1 MHLECAVETIIK
13 YYLCKIMEKFRGT
26 GVAIITPFKANN
38 EVDFEGL
45 ENVTNHIINGKC
57 EYIVILGTTGETATL
72 NKQEK
77 QQVVDT
83 IKRVN
88 NGRVPLVM
96 GIGGNNTAEVLDTI
110 AHFDFT
116 GIDALLSVSPY
127 YNKPNQQG
135 LILHYTAIADA
146 SPRPVIL
153 YNVPGRTGS
162 NVTAATT
169 LTLAKHP
176 NIIGM
181 KEASGNMEQCM
192 QIIKNR
198 PEGFLVLSGDD
209 ALTLP
214 LMGAGM
220 DGVISVIANAY
231 PADFSDMT
239 RAALA
244 GDFET
249 ARKLHYKL
257 LDLSITIFADGSPG
271 GIKEIL
277 QYMNI
282 CGTHVRLPLAP
293 VGEDTKNKLLEL
305 AKAY

>member
-1 MHLECAVETIIK
+1 MN
-13 YYLCKIMEKFRGT
+13 KFRGT
-26 GVAIITPFKANN
+26 GVAIVTPFKANN

-96 GIGGNNTAEVLDTI
+96 GIGGNNTAEILETI

-116 GIDALLSVSPY
+116 GFDAVLSVSPY

-135 LILHYTAIADA
+135 LIHHYTAIADA
-146 SPRPVIL
+146 CPVPVIL

-162 NVTAATT
+162 NMTAATT
-169 LTLAKHP
+169 LTLAKHS

-192 QIIKNR
+192 AIIKNK
-198 PEGFLVLSGDD
+198 PDDFLVISGDD

-214 LMGAGM
+214 LIGAGM

-231 PADFSDMT
+231 PADWSEMV
-239 RAALA
+239 RLALA
-244 GDFET
+244 GDFVA

-271 GIKEIL
+271 GIKEL
-277 QYMNI
+277 LNYMNV
-282 CGTHVRLPLAP
+282 CGTHVRLPLYP
-293 VGEDTKNKLLEL
+293 VNDEVKNKLLHM
-305 AKAY
+305 AKSY

>member
-1 MHLECAVETIIK
+1 MN
-13 YYLCKIMEKFRGT
+13 KFRGT
-26 GVAIITPFKANN
+26 GVAIVTPFKANN

-96 GIGGNNTAEVLDTI
+96 GIGGNNTAEILETI

-116 GIDALLSVSPY
+116 GFDAVLSVSPY

-135 LILHYTAIADA
+135 LIHHYTAIADA
-146 SPRPVIL
+146 CPVPVIL

-162 NVTAATT
+162 NMTAATT

-192 QIIKNR
+192 AIIKNK
-198 PEGFLVLSGDD
+198 PEDFLVISGDD

-214 LMGAGM
+214 LIGAGM

-231 PADFSDMT
+231 PADWSEMV
-239 RAALA
+239 RLALA
-244 GDFET
+244 GDFVA

-271 GIKEIL
+271 GIKEL
-277 QYMNI
+277 LNYMNI
-282 CGTHVRLPLAP
+282 CGTHVRLPLYP
-293 VGEDTKNKLLEL
+293 VNDEVKNKLLDM
-305 AKAY
+305 AKSY

>member
-1 MHLECAVETIIK
+1 MN
-13 YYLCKIMEKFRGT
+13 KFRGT
-26 GVAIITPFKANN
+26 GVAIVTPFKANN

-96 GIGGNNTAEVLDTI
+96 GIGGNNTAEILETI
-110 AHFDFT
+110 AAFDFT
-116 GIDALLSVSPY
+116 GFDAVLSVSPY

-135 LILHYTAIADA
+135 LIHHYTAIADA
-146 SPRPVIL
+146 CPRPVIL

-162 NVTAATT
+162 NMTAATT

-192 QIIKNR
+192 AIIKNK
-198 PEGFLVLSGDD
+198 PDDFLVISGDD
-209 ALTLP
+209 AITLP
-214 LMGAGM
+214 LIGAGM

-231 PADFSDMT
+231 PADWSEMV
-239 RAALA
+239 RLALA
-244 GDFET
+244 GDYVA

-257 LDLSITIFADGSPG
+257 LDLSIGIFADGSPG
-271 GIKEIL
+271 GVKEL
-277 QYMNI
+277 LNYMNI
-282 CGTHVRLPLAP
+282 CGTHVRLPLYP
-293 VGEDTKNKLLEL
+293 VNDEVKAKLLDM
-305 AKAY
+305 AKNY

>member
-1 MHLECAVETIIK
+1 MN
-13 YYLCKIMEKFRGT
+13 KFRGT
-26 GVAIITPFKANN
+26 GVAIVTPFKANN

-96 GIGGNNTAEVLDTI
+96 GIGGNNTAEILETI

-116 GIDALLSVSPY
+116 GFDAVLSVSPY

-135 LILHYTAIADA
+135 LIHHYTAIADA
-146 SPRPVIL
+146 CPRPVIL

-162 NVTAATT
+162 NMTAATT

-192 QIIKNR
+192 AIIKNK
-198 PEGFLVLSGDD
+198 PDDFLVISGDD

-214 LMGAGM
+214 LIGAGM

-231 PADFSDMT
+231 PADWSEMV
-239 RAALA
+239 RLALA
-244 GDFET
+244 GDFVA

-271 GIKEIL
+271 GIKEL
-277 QYMNI
+277 LNYMNI
-282 CGTHVRLPLAP
+282 CGTHVRLPVYP
-293 VGEDTKNKLLEL
+293 VNDEVKNKLLDM
-305 AKAY
+305 AKNY

>member
-1 MHLECAVETIIK
+1 MN
-13 YYLCKIMEKFRGT
+13 KFRGT
-26 GVAIITPFKANN
+26 GVAIVTPFKANN

-45 ENVTNHIINGKC
+45 ANVTSHIINGKC

-96 GIGGNNTAEVLDTI
+96 GIGGNNTAEILETI

-116 GIDALLSVSPY
+116 GFDAVLSVSPY

-135 LILHYTAIADA
+135 LIHHYTVIADA
-146 SPRPVIL
+146 CPVPVIL

-162 NVTAATT
+162 NMTAATT

-192 QIIKNR
+192 AIIKNK
-198 PEGFLVLSGDD
+198 PDDFLVISGDD

-214 LMGAGM
+214 LIGAGM

-231 PADFSDMT
+231 PADWSEMV
-239 RAALA
+239 RLALA
-244 GDFET
+244 GDFVA

-271 GIKEIL
+271 GIKEL
-277 QYMNI
+277 LNYMNI
-282 CGTHVRLPLAP
+282 CGTHVRLPLYP
-293 VGEDTKNKLLEL
+293 VNDEVKNKLLDM
-305 AKAY
+305 AKSY

>member
-1 MHLECAVETIIK
+1 MN
-13 YYLCKIMEKFRGT
+13 KFRGT
-26 GVAIITPFKANN
+26 GVAIVTPFKANN

-96 GIGGNNTAEVLDTI
+96 GIGGNNTAEILETI

-116 GIDALLSVSPY
+116 GFDAVLSVSPY

-135 LILHYTAIADA
+135 LIHHYTAIADA
-146 SPRPVIL
+146 CPVPVIL

-162 NVTAATT
+162 NMTAATT

-192 QIIKNR
+192 AIIKNK
-198 PEGFLVLSGDD
+198 PDDFLVISGDD

-214 LMGAGM
+214 LIGAGM

-231 PADFSDMT
+231 PADWSEMV
-239 RAALA
+239 RLALA
-244 GDFET
+244 GDFVA

-271 GIKEIL
+271 GIKEL
-277 QYMNI
+277 LNYMNI
-282 CGTHVRLPLAP
+282 CGTHVRLPLYP
-293 VGEDTKNKLLEL
+293 VNDEVKNKLLEM
-305 AKAY
+305 AKNY

>member
-1 MHLECAVETIIK
+1 M
-13 YYLCKIMEKFRGT
+13 
-26 GVAIITPFKANN
+26 AIVTPFKANN

-96 GIGGNNTAEVLDTI
+96 GIGGNNTAEILETI

-116 GIDALLSVSPY
+116 GFDAVLSVSPY

-135 LILHYTAIADA
+135 LIHHYTAIADA
-146 SPRPVIL
+146 SPVPVIL

-162 NVTAATT
+162 NMTAATT

-192 QIIKNR
+192 AIIKNK
-198 PEGFLVLSGDD
+198 PDDFLVISGDD

-214 LMGAGM
+214 LIGAGM

-231 PADFSDMT
+231 PADWSEMV
-239 RAALA
+239 RLALA
-244 GDFET
+244 GDFVA

-271 GIKEIL
+271 GIKEL
-277 QYMNI
+277 LNYMNI
-282 CGTHVRLPLAP
+282 CGTHVRLPLYP
-293 VGEDTKNKLLEL
+293 VNDEVKNKLLDM
-305 AKAY
+305 AKNY

>member
-1 MHLECAVETIIK
+1 
-13 YYLCKIMEKFRGT
+13 MEKFRGT
-26 GVAIITPFKANN
+26 GVAIVTPFKNNN

-88 NGRVPLVM
+88 NGRVPLIM

-116 GIDALLSVSPY
+116 GIDAVLSVSPY

-135 LILHYTAIADA
+135 LIFHYTAIADA

-162 NVTAATT
+162 NMTAATT

-198 PEGFLVLSGDD
+198 PEGFLVISGDD

-214 LMGAGM
+214 LLGAGM

-231 PADFSDMT
+231 PTDFSEMT
-239 RAALA
+239 RLALA
-244 GDFET
+244 GNFEA

-277 QYMNI
+277 NYMSI

-293 VGEDTKNKLLEL
+293 VGEETKNALLML

>member
-1 MHLECAVETIIK
+1 MN
-13 YYLCKIMEKFRGT
+13 KFRGT
-26 GVAIITPFKANN
+26 GVAIVTPFKANN

-96 GIGGNNTAEVLDTI
+96 GIGGNNTAEILETI

-116 GIDALLSVSPY
+116 GFDAVLSVSPY

-135 LILHYTAIADA
+135 LIHHYTVIADA
-146 SPRPVIL
+146 CPVPVIL

-162 NVTAATT
+162 NMTAATT

-192 QIIKNR
+192 AIIKNK
-198 PEGFLVLSGDD
+198 PDDFLVISGDD

-214 LMGAGM
+214 LIGAGM

-231 PADFSDMT
+231 PADWSEMV
-239 RAALA
+239 RLALA
-244 GDFET
+244 GDFVA

-271 GIKEIL
+271 GIKEL
-277 QYMNI
+277 LNYMNI
-282 CGTHVRLPLAP
+282 CGTHVRLPLYP
-293 VGEDTKNKLLEL
+293 VNDEVKNKLLDL
-305 AKAY
+305 AKNY

>member
-1 MHLECAVETIIK
+1 MN
-13 YYLCKIMEKFRGT
+13 KFRGT
-26 GVAIITPFKANN
+26 GVAIVTPFKANN

-96 GIGGNNTAEVLDTI
+96 GIGGNNTAEILETI

-116 GIDALLSVSPY
+116 GFDAVLSVSPY

-135 LILHYTAIADA
+135 LIHHYTAIADA
-146 SPRPVIL
+146 CPRPVIL

-162 NVTAATT
+162 NMTAATT

-192 QIIKNR
+192 AIIKNK
-198 PEGFLVLSGDD
+198 PDDFLVISGDD

-214 LMGAGM
+214 LIGAGM

-231 PADFSDMT
+231 PADWSEMV
-239 RAALA
+239 RLALA
-244 GDFET
+244 GDFVA

-271 GIKEIL
+271 GIKEL
-277 QYMNI
+277 LNYMNI
-282 CGTHVRLPLAP
+282 CGTHVRLPLYP
-293 VGEDTKNKLLEL
+293 VNDEVKNKLLDM
-305 AKAY
+305 AKNY

>member
-1 MHLECAVETIIK
+1 MN
-13 YYLCKIMEKFRGT
+13 KFRGT
-26 GVAIITPFKANN
+26 GVAIVTPFKANN

-96 GIGGNNTAEVLDTI
+96 GIGGNNTVEILETI

-116 GIDALLSVSPY
+116 GFDAVLSVSPY

-135 LILHYTAIADA
+135 LIHHYTAIADA
-146 SPRPVIL
+146 CPRPVIL

-162 NVTAATT
+162 NMTAATT

-192 QIIKNR
+192 AIIKNK
-198 PEGFLVLSGDD
+198 PDDFLVISGDD

-214 LMGAGM
+214 LIGAGM

-231 PADFSDMT
+231 PADWSEMV
-239 RAALA
+239 RLALA
-244 GDFET
+244 GDFVA

-271 GIKEIL
+271 GIKEL
-277 QYMNI
+277 LNYMNI
-282 CGTHVRLPLAP
+282 CGTHVRLPLFP
-293 VGEDTKNKLLEL
+293 VNDEVKKKLLDM
-305 AKAY
+305 AKNY

>member
-1 MHLECAVETIIK
+1 MN
-13 YYLCKIMEKFRGT
+13 KFRGT
-26 GVAIITPFKANN
+26 GVAIVTPFKANN

-96 GIGGNNTAEVLDTI
+96 GIGGNNTAEILETI

-116 GIDALLSVSPY
+116 GFDAVLSVSPY

-135 LILHYTAIADA
+135 LIHHYTAIADA
-146 SPRPVIL
+146 CPVPVIL

-162 NVTAATT
+162 NMTAATT
-169 LTLAKHP
+169 LTLAQHP

-192 QIIKNR
+192 AIIKNK
-198 PEGFLVLSGDD
+198 PDDFLVISGDD

-214 LMGAGM
+214 LIGAGM

-231 PADFSDMT
+231 PADWSEMV
-239 RAALA
+239 RLALA
-244 GDFET
+244 GDFVA

-271 GIKEIL
+271 GIKEL
-277 QYMNI
+277 LNYMNI
-282 CGTHVRLPLAP
+282 CGTHVRLPLYP
-293 VGEDTKNKLLEL
+293 VNDEVKNKLLDM
-305 AKAY
+305 AKSY

>member
-1 MHLECAVETIIK
+1 MN
-13 YYLCKIMEKFRGT
+13 KFRGT
-26 GVAIITPFKANN
+26 GVAIVTPFKANN

-96 GIGGNNTAEVLDTI
+96 GIGGNNTAEILETI

-116 GIDALLSVSPY
+116 GFDAVLSVSPY

-135 LILHYTAIADA
+135 LIHHYTAIADA
-146 SPRPVIL
+146 CPRPVIL

-162 NVTAATT
+162 NMTAATT

-192 QIIKNR
+192 AIIKNK
-198 PEGFLVLSGDD
+198 PDDFLVISGDD

-214 LMGAGM
+214 LIGAGM

-231 PADFSDMT
+231 PADWSEMV
-239 RAALA
+239 RLALA
-244 GDFET
+244 GDFVA

-271 GIKEIL
+271 GIKEL
-277 QYMNI
+277 LNYMNI
-282 CGTHVRLPLAP
+282 CGTHVRLPLFP
-293 VGEDTKNKLLEL
+293 VNDEVKKKLLDM
-305 AKAY
+305 AKNY

>member
-1 MHLECAVETIIK
+1 MN
-13 YYLCKIMEKFRGT
+13 KFRGT
-26 GVAIITPFKANN
+26 GVAIVTPFKANN

-96 GIGGNNTAEVLDTI
+96 GIGGNNTAEILETI
-110 AHFDFT
+110 ADFDFT
-116 GIDALLSVSPY
+116 GFDAVLSVSPY

-135 LILHYTAIADA
+135 LIHHYTAIADA
-146 SPRPVIL
+146 CPRPVIL

-162 NVTAATT
+162 NMTVTTT

-192 QIIKNR
+192 AIIKNK
-198 PEGFLVLSGDD
+198 PDDFLVISGDD
-209 ALTLP
+209 AITLP
-214 LMGAGM
+214 LIGAGM

-231 PADFSDMT
+231 PADWSEMV
-239 RAALA
+239 RLALA
-244 GDFET
+244 GDYVA

-257 LDLSITIFADGSPG
+257 LDLSIAIFADGSPG
-271 GIKEIL
+271 GVKEL
-277 QYMNI
+277 LNYQNI
-282 CGTHVRLPLAP
+282 CGTHVRLPLYP
-293 VGEDTKNKLLEL
+293 VNDEVKAKLLDM
-305 AKAY
+305 AKNY

>member
-1 MHLECAVETIIK
+1 MN
-13 YYLCKIMEKFRGT
+13 KFRGT
-26 GVAIITPFKANN
+26 GVAIVTPFKANN

-96 GIGGNNTAEVLDTI
+96 GIGGNNTAEILETI

-116 GIDALLSVSPY
+116 GFDAVLSVSPY

-135 LILHYTAIADA
+135 LIHHYTAIADA
-146 SPRPVIL
+146 CPVPVIL

-162 NVTAATT
+162 NMTAATT

-192 QIIKNR
+192 AIIKNK
-198 PEGFLVLSGDD
+198 PDDFLVISGDD

-214 LMGAGM
+214 LIGAGM

-231 PADFSDMT
+231 PADWSEMV
-239 RAALA
+239 RLALA
-244 GDFET
+244 GDFVA

-271 GIKEIL
+271 GIKEL
-277 QYMNI
+277 LNYMNI
-282 CGTHVRLPLAP
+282 CGTHVRLPLYP
-293 VGEDTKNKLLEL
+293 VNDEVKNKLLDM
-305 AKAY
+305 AKNY

>member
-1 MHLECAVETIIK
+1 MN
-13 YYLCKIMEKFRGT
+13 KFRGT
-26 GVAIITPFKANN
+26 GVAIVTPFKANN

-96 GIGGNNTAEVLDTI
+96 GIGGNNTAEILETI

-116 GIDALLSVSPY
+116 SFDAVLSVSPY

-135 LILHYTAIADA
+135 LIHHYTAIADA
-146 SPRPVIL
+146 CPVPVIL

-162 NVTAATT
+162 NMTAATT

-192 QIIKNR
+192 AIIKNK
-198 PEGFLVLSGDD
+198 PDDFLVISGDD

-214 LMGAGM
+214 LIGAGM

-231 PADFSDMT
+231 PADWSEMV
-239 RAALA
+239 RLALA
-244 GDFET
+244 GDFVA

-271 GIKEIL
+271 GIKEL
-277 QYMNI
+277 LNYMNV
-282 CGTHVRLPLAP
+282 CGTHVRLPLYP
-293 VGEDTKNKLLEL
+293 VNDEVKNKLLHM
-305 AKAY
+305 AKSY

>member
-1 MHLECAVETIIK
+1 MN
-13 YYLCKIMEKFRGT
+13 KFRGT
-26 GVAIITPFKANN
+26 GVAIVTPFKANN

-96 GIGGNNTAEVLDTI
+96 GIGGNNTAEILETI

-116 GIDALLSVSPY
+116 GFDAVLSVSPY

-135 LILHYTAIADA
+135 LIHHYTAIADA
-146 SPRPVIL
+146 CPVPVIL

-162 NVTAATT
+162 NMTAVTT
-169 LTLAKHP
+169 LTLAKHS

-192 QIIKNR
+192 AIIKNK
-198 PEGFLVLSGDD
+198 PDDFLVISGDD

-214 LMGAGM
+214 LIGAGM

-231 PADFSDMT
+231 PADWSEMV
-239 RAALA
+239 RLALA
-244 GDFET
+244 GDFVA

-271 GIKEIL
+271 GIKEL
-277 QYMNI
+277 LNYMNI
-282 CGTHVRLPLAP
+282 CSTHVRLPLYP
-293 VGEDTKNKLLEL
+293 VNDEVKNKLLDM
-305 AKAY
+305 AKNY

>member
-1 MHLECAVETIIK
+1 MN
-13 YYLCKIMEKFRGT
+13 KFRGT
-26 GVAIITPFKANN
+26 GVAIVTPFKANN

-96 GIGGNNTAEVLDTI
+96 GIGGNNTAEILETI

-116 GIDALLSVSPY
+116 GFDAVLSVSPY

-135 LILHYTAIADA
+135 LIHHYTAIADA
-146 SPRPVIL
+146 CPVPVIL

-162 NVTAATT
+162 NMTAATT

-192 QIIKNR
+192 AIIKNK
-198 PEGFLVLSGDD
+198 PDDFLVISGDD

-214 LMGAGM
+214 LIGAGM

-231 PADFSDMT
+231 PADWSEMV
-239 RAALA
+239 RLALA
-244 GDFET
+244 GDFVA

-271 GIKEIL
+271 GIKEL
-277 QYMNI
+277 LNYMNI
-282 CGTHVRLPLAP
+282 CGTHVRLPLYP
-293 VGEDTKNKLLEL
+293 VNDEVKNKLLDL
-305 AKAY
+305 AKNY